1 MMSLSYLL
9 EVQMYN
15 TRFQKEVQSL
25 KRLEA
30 EVQSLKHD
38 WLMVDEVCDLKEE
51 RIRKLTG
58 LAKEVVKHELEW
70 DDNLAIAISN
80 LKEYLDNQIVAKIR
94 TDMSTEAKAL
104 LSDESIVVRDK
115 HKAFRK
121 INNPNYKPKKNRR
134 TQ

>member
-1 MMSLSYLL
+1 
-9 EVQMYN
+9 MYSP
-15 TRFQKEVQSL
+15 RFQKQVLSL
-25 KRLEA
+25 RRLEA
-30 EVQSLKHD
+30 EVKSLKHD
-38 WLMVDEVCDLKEE
+38 WLMADEVCDEKQNKIWE
-51 RIRKLTG
+51 LTG

-80 LKEYLDNQIVAKIR
+80 LKKYLEDQIVTKIR
-94 TDMSTEAKAL
+94 TDLSSEAKVL

-121 INNPNYKPKKNRR
+121 INNPNYKPNKNRR

>member
-1 MMSLSYLL
+1 
-9 EVQMYN
+9 MYSP
-15 TRFQKEVQSL
+15 RFQKQVLSL
-25 KRLEA
+25 RRLEA
-30 EVQSLKHD
+30 EVKSLKHD
-38 WLMVDEVCDLKEE
+38 WLMADEVCDEKQNKIWE
-51 RIRKLTG
+51 LTG

-104 LSDESIVVRDK
+104 ISDESIVVRDK

-121 INNPNYKPKKNRR
+121 INNPNYKPNKNRR

>member
-1 MMSLSYLL
+1 
-9 EVQMYN
+9 MYN

-51 RIRKLTG
+51 RIRTLTR
-58 LAKEVVKHELEW
+58 LATNVVKHELEW

>member
-1 MMSLSYLL
+1 M
-9 EVQMYN
+9 

-25 KRLEA
+25 RRLEA
-30 EVQSLKHD
+30 EVKSLKQD
-38 WLMVDEVCDLKEE
+38 WLIADEVCDEKQNKIWE
-51 RIRKLTG
+51 LTE

-104 LSDESIVVRDK
+104 ISDESIVVRDK

>member
-51 RIRKLTG
+51 RIRKLTR
-58 LAKEVVKHELEW
+58 LATNVVEGKQPLS
-70 DDNLAIAISN
+70 D
-80 LKEYLDNQIVAKIR
+80 LKTYLDNQIVTKVR
-94 TDMSTEAKAL
+94 TDLSSEAKAK
-104 LSDESIVVRDK
+104 LSDYNIMVRDK
-115 HKAFRK
+115 HMAFRK
-121 INNPNYKPKKNRR
+121 INNPNYNPNKKRR
-134 TQ
+134 PQ

>member
-1 MMSLSYLL
+1 
-9 EVQMYN
+9 MYN
-15 TRFQKEVQSL
+15 SRFQKEVQSL

-51 RIRKLTG
+51 RIRTLTR
-58 LAKEVVKHELEW
+58 LATNVVKHELEW

-121 INNPNYKPKKNRR
+121 INNPNYKPNKNRR

>member
-1 MMSLSYLL
+1 M
-9 EVQMYN
+9 
-15 TRFQKEVQSL
+15 TRFEKEVQSL
-25 KRLEA
+25 RKLEA
-30 EVQSLKHD
+30 EVKSLKQD
-38 WLMVDEVCDLKEE
+38 WLMVDEVCDEKQNKIWE
-51 RIRKLTG
+51 LTE

-80 LKEYLDNQIVAKIR
+80 LKKYLEDQIVTKIR
-94 TDMSTEAKAL
+94 TDLSSEAKVL

>member
-51 RIRKLTG
+51 RIRTLTR
-58 LAKEVVKHELEW
+58 LATNVVKHELEW

-104 LSDESIVVRDK
+104 ISDESIVVRDK

>member
-1 MMSLSYLL
+1 
-9 EVQMYN
+9 MYS

-25 KRLEA
+25 RRLEA

-121 INNPNYKPKKNRR
+121 INNPNYKPNKNRR

>member
-1 MMSLSYLL
+1 
-9 EVQMYN
+9 MYS

-51 RIRKLTG
+51 RIRTLTR
-58 LAKEVVKHELEW
+58 LATNVVKHELEW

-104 LSDESIVVRDK
+104 ISDESIVVRDK

>member
-1 MMSLSYLL
+1 
-9 EVQMYN
+9 MYS
-15 TRFQKEVQSL
+15 TKFAKEVQSL
-25 KRLEA
+25 RRLEA

-51 RIRKLTG
+51 RIRTLTR
-58 LAKEVVKHELEW
+58 LATNVVKHELEW

-104 LSDESIVVRDK
+104 ISDESIVVRDK

>member
-25 KRLEA
+25 RRLEA

-51 RIRKLTG
+51 KIRTLTR
-58 LAKEVVKHELEW
+58 LATNVVKHELEW

-104 LSDESIVVRDK
+104 ISDESIVVRDK

>member
-1 MMSLSYLL
+1 
-9 EVQMYN
+9 MYN

-51 RIRKLTG
+51 RIRTLTR
-58 LAKEVVKHELEW
+58 LATNVVKHELEW

-104 LSDESIVVRDK
+104 ISDESIVVRDK

>member
-1 MMSLSYLL
+1 
-9 EVQMYN
+9 MYN

-25 KRLEA
+25 RRLEA

-51 RIRKLTG
+51 RIRTLTR
-58 LAKEVVKHELEW
+58 LATNVVKHELEW

-104 LSDESIVVRDK
+104 ISDESIVVRDK

>member
-1 MMSLSYLL
+1 
-9 EVQMYN
+9 MYN

-104 LSDESIVVRDK
+104 ISDESIVVRDK

>member
-9 EVQMYN
+9 EVQKYN

-51 RIRKLTG
+51 RIRTLTG

-104 LSDESIVVRDK
+104 ISDESIVVRDK

>member
-1 MMSLSYLL
+1 
-9 EVQMYN
+9 MYN

-51 RIRKLTG
+51 RIRTLTR
-58 LAKEVVKHELEW
+58 LATNVVKHELEW

-104 LSDESIVVRDK
+104 ISDESIVVRDK

-121 INNPNYKPKKNRR
+121 INNPNYNPNKKRR
-134 TQ
+134 PQ

>member
-1 MMSLSYLL
+1 
-9 EVQMYN
+9 MYN

-51 RIRKLTG
+51 RIRTLTR
-58 LAKEVVKHELEW
+58 LATNVVKGKQTVSDLKAYLE
-70 DDNLAIAISN
+70 
-80 LKEYLDNQIVAKIR
+80 NQIVTKVR
-94 TDMSTEAKAL
+94 TDLKSLTNHADERVTEKYYTVN
-104 LSDESIVVRDK
+104 EK
-115 HKAFRK
+115 NKPFRK
-121 INNPNYKPKKNRR
+121 IINPDYNPYKKRR

>member
-1 MMSLSYLL
+1 M
-9 EVQMYN
+9 
-15 TRFQKEVQSL
+15 TRFEKEVQSL
-25 KRLEA
+25 RKLEA
-30 EVQSLKHD
+30 EVKSLKHD
-38 WLMVDEVCDLKEE
+38 WHMADEVCDEKQNKIWE
-51 RIRKLTG
+51 LTE

-80 LKEYLDNQIVAKIR
+80 LKKYLEDQIVTKIR
-94 TDMSTEAKAL
+94 TDLSSEAKVL

-121 INNPNYKPKKNRR
+121 INNPNYKPNKNRR

>member
-1 MMSLSYLL
+1 M
-9 EVQMYN
+9 
-15 TRFQKEVQSL
+15 
-25 KRLEA
+25 A
-30 EVQSLKHD
+30 
-38 WLMVDEVCDLKEE
+38 DEVCDEKQNKIWE
-51 RIRKLTG
+51 LTG

>member
-51 RIRKLTG
+51 RIRTLTR
-58 LAKEVVKHELEW
+58 LATNVVKHELEW

-104 LSDESIVVRDK
+104 ISDESIVVRDK

-121 INNPNYKPKKNRR
+121 INNPNYKPNKNRR

>member
-1 MMSLSYLL
+1 
-9 EVQMYN
+9 MYN

-51 RIRKLTG
+51 RIRTLTR
-58 LAKEVVKHELEW
+58 LATNVVKHELEW

-104 LSDESIVVRDK
+104 ISDESIVVRDK

-134 TQ
+134 TQW

>member
-1 MMSLSYLL
+1 M
-9 EVQMYN
+9 
-15 TRFQKEVQSL
+15 TRFKKEVQSL
-25 KRLEA
+25 RRLEA
-30 EVQSLKHD
+30 EVKSLKHD
-38 WLMVDEVCDLKEE
+38 WHMADEVCDEKQNKIWE
-51 RIRKLTG
+51 LTG

-80 LKEYLDNQIVAKIR
+80 LKKYLEDQIVTKIR
-94 TDMSTEAKAL
+94 TDLSSEAKVL

-121 INNPNYKPKKNRR
+121 INNPNYKPNNNRR

>member
-25 KRLEA
+25 RRLEA

-51 RIRKLTG
+51 RIRTLTR
-58 LAKEVVKHELEW
+58 LATNVVKHELEW

-80 LKEYLDNQIVAKIR
+80 LKKYLEDQIVTKVR
-94 TDMSTEAKAL
+94 TDLSSEAKAK
-104 LSDESIVVRDK
+104 LSDYNIMVRDK
-115 HKAFRK
+115 HMAFRK
-121 INNPNYKPKKNRR
+121 INNPNYNPNKKRR
-134 TQ
+134 PQ